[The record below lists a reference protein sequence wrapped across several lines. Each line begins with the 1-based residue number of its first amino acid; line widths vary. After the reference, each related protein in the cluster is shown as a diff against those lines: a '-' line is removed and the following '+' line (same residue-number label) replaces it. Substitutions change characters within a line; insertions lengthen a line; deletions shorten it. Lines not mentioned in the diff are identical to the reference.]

1 MGVCLGDLP
10 RLGALEDH
18 CLHPSPRAL
27 SLHGAQGDGV
37 RDWLDRHR
45 GRRAG
50 VHPYLSS
57 PPARSFCKV
66 ELGPHVLPFFL
77 PPTSSS
83 FFGGPLRLHVPPPL
97 LPPQSMGV
105 TGWREVASES

>member
-1 MGVCLGDLP
+1 MG
-10 RLGALEDH
+10 
-18 CLHPSPRAL
+18 
-27 SLHGAQGDGV
+27 
-37 RDWLDRHR
+37 WLAAIHS
-45 GRRAG
+45 
-50 VHPYLSS
+50 YLSS

-83 FFGGPLRLHVPPPL
+83 FFGGPLRLHVPLPL

-105 TGWREVASES
+105 TAWRKVISESESQRGPCQPKELF